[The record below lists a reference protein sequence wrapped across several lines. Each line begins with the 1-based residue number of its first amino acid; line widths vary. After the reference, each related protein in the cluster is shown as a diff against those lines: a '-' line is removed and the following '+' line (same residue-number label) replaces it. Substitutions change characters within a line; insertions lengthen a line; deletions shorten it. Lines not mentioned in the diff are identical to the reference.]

1 MNDAKFNKI
10 LIFINAL
17 VPLGFLAWDAFW
29 QKLGANPVEF
39 FLRTTGVLTLLF
51 LLITL
56 TVTPL
61 RKMFGW
67 NGLIKFRRML
77 GLFAFFYGFLHLVT
91 YSIFDK
97 SLNIS
102 AIAADVWQR
111 PFIAVGMLAFF
122 LLIPLAITST
132 NGMIK
137 RLGGKN
143 WSRLHKLTYVIAVL
157 GVIHFWMIVKSDV
170 TYPLLFGLILAVL
183 LGYRIYA
190 NFDKPKAK
198 KAARPLENAQM

>member
-17 VPLGFLAWDAFW
+17 VPLALLGFDAWGGN
-29 QKLGANPVEF
+29 LGANPVEF
-39 FLRTTGVLTLLF
+39 FLRTTGVLTLVF

-56 TVTPL
+56 ALTPL
-61 RKMFGW
+61 RKIFGW
-67 NGLIKFRRML
+67 NQLIKFRRML
-77 GLFAFFYGFLHLVT
+77 GLYAFFYGFLHLVT

-97 SLNIS
+97 SLSIP
-102 AIAADVWQR
+102 AIVADIWQR

-122 LLIPLAITST
+122 LLIPLSVTST

-143 WSRLHKLTYVIAVL
+143 WARLHKLTYIIAIL
-157 GVIHFWMIVKSDV
+157 GVIHFWMIVKSDFK
-170 TYPLLFGLILAVL
+170 YPFLFAFILAIL
-183 LGYRIYA
+183 LGYRIY
-190 NFDKPKAK
+190 DKYKPKPQPK
-198 KAARPLENAQM
+198 LQKN